1 LSARGNHA
9 RHENSGAAAAHQQ
22 LLSGRR
28 ISPQAG
34 VWLLRALACQR
45 YALGV
50 LVLQHEGP
58 FSCCM
63 LLRPAPTV
71 AWQAGAG
78 SLTRCFATPDP
89 RATDLAEPILAACMQ
104 GCSPPPRLSWLLVA
118 RLHVQGHLLS
128 VAVLSACLSVGGTQC
143 RPDQAGR
150 ICSQHS
156 CCDATTL
163 KDLRATGCISARSSA
178 LRATGALLSNH
189 TATRR
194 VGSVGR
200 GDAGSLTRC
209 FAAPNPWTTDL
220 PKPILA
226 ACMQGCS
233 PPPRLSVRVAPR
245 CASACARSSPV
256 CRSPVSLSVYRQRW
270 HTVQA

>member
-1 LSARGNHA
+1 MRASETTFRQTPKNARPTWALASGRSRRA
-9 RHENSGAAAAHQQ
+9 DPAAAHENSGAAAAHQQ

-89 RATDLAEPILAACMQ
+89 RATDLAEPILAACVLLPL
-104 GCSPPPRLSWLLVA
+104 SPSLYAHDSTLRFCVCKVISGLS
-118 RLHVQGHLLS
+118 LS
-128 VAVLSACLSVGGTQC
+128 CQSVCLSSAVAHSAGLIRPGG
-143 RPDQAGR
+143 
-150 ICSQHS
+150 
-156 CCDATTL
+156 
-163 KDLRATGCISARSSA
+163 
-178 LRATGALLSNH
+178 
-189 TATRR
+189 
-194 VGSVGR
+194 
-200 GDAGSLTRC
+200 
-209 FAAPNPWTTDL
+209 FAVSTV
-220 PKPILA
+220 A
-226 ACMQGCS
+226 AM
-233 PPPRLSVRVAPR
+233 PL
-245 CASACARSSPV
+245 
-256 CRSPVSLSVYRQRW
+256 
-270 HTVQA
+270 H

>member
-1 LSARGNHA
+1 MGVAGAAWRSCVFSRWRRAGHCLPPARSAPARPAQPRAGPEGRYQAPPCERAKQPFGKRQKTRVRPGHLLQDAVDARGATTA

-89 RATDLAEPILAACMQ
+89 RATDLAEPILAACVLLPL
-104 GCSPPPRLSWLLVA
+104 SPSLYAHDSTLRFCVCKVISGLS
-118 RLHVQGHLLS
+118 LS
-128 VAVLSACLSVGGTQC
+128 CQSVCLSSAVAHSAGLIRPGGFAVSTV
-143 RPDQAGR
+143 
-150 ICSQHS
+150 
-156 CCDATTL
+156 ATT
-163 KDLRATGCISARSSA
+163 
-178 LRATGALLSNH
+178 
-189 TATRR
+189 
-194 VGSVGR
+194 
-200 GDAGSLTRC
+200 SL
-209 FAAPNPWTTDL
+209 
-220 PKPILA
+220 
-226 ACMQGCS
+226 
-233 PPPRLSVRVAPR
+233 
-245 CASACARSSPV
+245 
-256 CRSPVSLSVYRQRW
+256 
-270 HTVQA
+270 H

>member
-1 LSARGNHA
+1 MQRARQDDRRQRRGA

-22 LLSGRR
+22 LSRR
-28 ISPQAG
+28 ISPQDG

-104 GCSPPPRLSWLLVA
+104 GCSPPPHLSWLLVA

-128 VAVLSACLSVGGTQC
+128 VAVLSACLSVGG
-143 RPDQAGR
+143 
-150 ICSQHS
+150 
-156 CCDATTL
+156 
-163 KDLRATGCISARSSA
+163 
-178 LRATGALLSNH
+178 
-189 TATRR
+189 
-194 VGSVGR
+194 
-200 GDAGSLTRC
+200 
-209 FAAPNPWTTDL
+209 
-220 PKPILA
+220 
-226 ACMQGCS
+226 
-233 PPPRLSVRVAPR
+233 
-245 CASACARSSPV
+245 
-256 CRSPVSLSVYRQRW
+256 W
-270 HTVQA
+270 HTVQACRLGGFAVSTVATTPLH

>member
-1 LSARGNHA
+1 MRASETTFRQTPKNARPTWALASGRSRRARSNHAA

-89 RATDLAEPILAACMQ
+89 RATDLAEPILAACVLLPL
-104 GCSPPPRLSWLLVA
+104 SPSLYAHDSTLRFCVCKVISGLS
-118 RLHVQGHLLS
+118 LS
-128 VAVLSACLSVGGTQC
+128 CQSVCLSSAVAHSAGLLRPGGFAVSTV
-143 RPDQAGR
+143 A
-150 ICSQHS
+150 
-156 CCDATTL
+156 ATPL
-163 KDLRATGCISARSSA
+163 
-178 LRATGALLSNH
+178 H
-189 TATRR
+189 
-194 VGSVGR
+194 
-200 GDAGSLTRC
+200 
-209 FAAPNPWTTDL
+209 
-220 PKPILA
+220 
-226 ACMQGCS
+226 
-233 PPPRLSVRVAPR
+233 
-245 CASACARSSPV
+245 
-256 CRSPVSLSVYRQRW
+256 
-270 HTVQA
+270 

>member
-1 LSARGNHA
+1 MRASETTFRQTPKNARPTWALASGRSRRARSNHAA

-71 AWQAGAG
+71 AWKAGGVAPAP
-78 SLTRCFATPDP
+78 C
-89 RATDLAEPILAACMQ
+89 
-104 GCSPPPRLSWLLVA
+104 LVA
-118 RLHVQGHLLS
+118 SQRPIRELLICPSRYWLPACYSPFLHLS
-128 VAVLSACLSVGGTQC
+128 T
-143 RPDQAGR
+143 
-150 ICSQHS
+150 HM
-156 CCDATTL
+156 T
-163 KDLRATGCISARSSA
+163 
-178 LRATGALLSNH
+178 
-189 TATRR
+189 
-194 VGSVGR
+194 
-200 GDAGSLTRC
+200 
-209 FAAPNPWTTDL
+209 
-220 PKPILA
+220 
-226 ACMQGCS
+226 
-233 PPPRLSVRVAPR
+233 PR

-256 CRSPVSLSVYRQRW
+256 CRSPVSLSVYRQWW

>member
-1 LSARGNHA
+1 MAPRCASACA
-9 RHENSGAAAAHQQ
+9 RS
-22 LLSGRR
+22 
-28 ISPQAG
+28 SP
-34 VWLLRALACQR
+34 VC
-45 YALGV
+45 
-50 LVLQHEGP
+50 
-58 FSCCM
+58 
-63 LLRPAPTV
+63 
-71 AWQAGAG
+71 
-78 SLTRCFATPDP
+78 RCPV
-89 RATDLAEPILAACMQ
+89 
-104 GCSPPPRLSWLLVA
+104 S
-118 RLHVQGHLLS
+118 LS
-128 VAVLSACLSVGGTQC
+128 VCRRLAHSAGL
-143 RPDQAGR
+143 QAGR

-156 CCDATTL
+156 CYDATTL

-178 LRATGALLSNH
+178 LRATGVLLSNH

-270 HTVQA
+270 HTVQACSGQEDLQSAQLLRRHYTEGSPCNWLYIH

>member
-1 LSARGNHA
+1 MRASETTFRQTPKNARPTWALASGRSRDARSNHA
-9 RHENSGAAAAHQQ
+9 RGMHENSGAAATHQQ
-22 LLSGRR
+22 LSGRR

-89 RATDLAEPILAACMQ
+89 RATDLAEPILAACVLLPL
-104 GCSPPPRLSWLLVA
+104 SPSLYAHDSTLRFCVCKVISGLS
-118 RLHVQGHLLS
+118 LS
-128 VAVLSACLSVGGTQC
+128 C
-143 RPDQAGR
+143 
-150 ICSQHS
+150 
-156 CCDATTL
+156 
-163 KDLRATGCISARSSA
+163 
-178 LRATGALLSNH
+178 
-189 TATRR
+189 
-194 VGSVGR
+194 
-200 GDAGSLTRC
+200 
-209 FAAPNPWTTDL
+209 
-220 PKPILA
+220 
-226 ACMQGCS
+226 
-233 PPPRLSVRVAPR
+233 
-245 CASACARSSPV
+245 
-256 CRSPVSLSVYRQRW
+256 SLSVYRQRW

>member
-1 LSARGNHA
+1 VRASETTFRQTPKNARPTWALASGRSRRA
-9 RHENSGAAAAHQQ
+9 EQPRATRHENSGAAAAHQQ

-104 GCSPPPRLSWLLVA
+104 GCSPPPRLS
-118 RLHVQGHLLS
+118 
-128 VAVLSACLSVGGTQC
+128 
-143 RPDQAGR
+143 
-150 ICSQHS
+150 
-156 CCDATTL
+156 
-163 KDLRATGCISARSSA
+163 
-178 LRATGALLSNH
+178 
-189 TATRR
+189 
-194 VGSVGR
+194 
-200 GDAGSLTRC
+200 
-209 FAAPNPWTTDL
+209 
-220 PKPILA
+220 
-226 ACMQGCS
+226 
-233 PPPRLSVRVAPR
+233 VRVAPR

-256 CRSPVSLSVYRQRW
+256 CRCPVSLSVYRQRW